1 METSQSISTLEIPT
15 NRIFYNKKTE
25 VFSAEI
31 LDFMFVGTYKKSTKI
46 SKVLDDIFAS
56 LKEIQISRSNIS
68 IIDFVSNTKIPETM
82 KLKQLKL
89 LTEKKKAPEKKE
101 KKEEKP
107 KEVATLRD
115 AMLEEL
121 DRLKELEP
129 IDKDVGLD
137 EELSSIADDAKY
149 KEEAYEEE
157 LYEDEKVYAERKVS
171 KKDEREREESR
182 RMTKAPKAKKKR
194 AKEREV
200 KRDDSARYRNG
211 IVPARAPEAKKEPS
225 KLPPPPGAPSGPPSA
240 GGAPAKTTTPAA
252 PPPPPADVLTGPDAP
267 PPKAMPEP
275 SVAIPEEP
283 QPKVY
288 EINMGLQYYSVMMQQ
303 RSYLF
308 YVYFS
313 HKELKI
319 VDEEGKTVY
328 KTIVTIVT
336 RKDEPPVLDLKIEG
350 DGFEVHPIFGKV
362 EVKKDAVNPPVMIF
376 SIMPTKSKKK
386 MKKKES
392 ERRFLNVYIEFEDKV
407 ISHTILSIIVQP
419 KYFRLELGP
428 IHLNLSKRTAAII
441 SFISVLIAG
450 ASLVYTLFSWDPTSS
465 FINFVSGFA
474 PGLGSIIFI
483 VVFLITLFKE
493 GIYPLKEKINAFLN
507 FDQAGVL
514 IK

>member
-1 METSQSISTLEIPT
+1 METLKSISNLEIPT
-15 NRIFYNKKTE
+15 NKIFYNKKTE

-31 LDFMFVGTYKKSTKI
+31 LNFMFVGTYKKSIKI
-46 SKVLDDIFAS
+46 RKILDDIFAS
-56 LKEIQISRSNIS
+56 LKGTQVERNNIS
-68 IIDFVSNTKIPETM
+68 IIDFISNSKIPETT
-82 KLKQLKL
+82 KLKHLKL
-89 LTEKKKAPEKKE
+89 LKEKKKEPE

-107 KEVATLRD
+107 KEGERKKGLISKPILKDTIE
-115 AMLEEL
+115 EEL
-121 DRLKELEP
+121 LKLSEEQT
-129 IDKDVGLD
+129 LD
-137 EELSSIADDAKY
+137 EDIVEVSSITDETKY

-157 LYEDEKVYAERKVS
+157 KAIRRDVS
-171 KKDEREREESR
+171 EREEYYDKSR
-182 RMTKAPKAKKKR
+182 AAGAPKAKKKQ
-194 AKEREV
+194 V
-200 KRDDSARYRNG
+200 FDS
-211 IVPARAPEAKKEPS
+211 KPS
-225 KLPPPPGAPSGPPSA
+225 PPPPGAPSGPP
-240 GGAPAKTTTPAA
+240 AKTTSPVA
-252 PPPPPADVLTGPDAP
+252 PPPPPSEALTGPSTP
-267 PPKAMPEP
+267 PPKPVPEP

-328 KTIVTIVT
+328 KTTVTIVT
-336 RKDEPPVLDLKIEG
+336 TKEEPPVLDLKIEG
-350 DGFEVHPIFGKV
+350 EGFEVHPIFGKV

-376 SIMPTKSKKK
+376 SIMPIKSTKK

-474 PGLGSIIFI
+474 PGLGSILFI
-483 VVFLITLFKE
+483 VIFLITLFKE
-493 GIYPLKEKINAFLN
+493 GIYPLKEKISAFLN

>member
-1 METSQSISTLEIPT
+1 MSTLEIPT
-15 NRIFYNKKTE
+15 NKIFYNKKTE

-31 LDFMFVGTYKKSTKI
+31 LDFMFVGTYKKSTRI
-46 SKVLDDIFAS
+46 SKILDDIFAS
-56 LKEIQISRSNIS
+56 LKEIQIERNNIS
-68 IIDFVSNTKIPETM
+68 IIDFVSNTKVLETK

-89 LTEKKKAPEKKE
+89 LKEKKKKPE

-107 KEVATLRD
+107 KEKERKEQVKAQPTLKD
-115 AMLEEL
+115 AMQ
-121 DRLKELEP
+121 
-129 IDKDVGLD
+129 
-137 EELSSIADDAKY
+137 EELSSLRKLEPFDEDIAEATSIVDDAKY
-149 KEEAYEEE
+149 REEVYEEE
-157 LYEDEKVYAERKVS
+157 KFYEEEVYAEEKEVKR
-171 KKDEREREESR
+171 DDRESR
-182 RMTKAPKAKKKR
+182 TRGITFAPKAKKK
-194 AKEREV
+194 A
-200 KRDDSARYRNG
+200 SQ
-211 IVPARAPEAKKEPS
+211 
-225 KLPPPPGAPSGPPSA
+225 LPPPPGAPSGPPV
-240 GGAPAKTTTPAA
+240 KTTTPAA
-252 PPPPPADVLTGPDAP
+252 PPPPPSDVLTEPNNL
-267 PPKAMPEP
+267 PPKPISEP
-275 SVAIPEEP
+275 SIAIPQEP

-328 KTIVTIVT
+328 KTTVRIVTT
-336 RKDEPPVLDLKIEG
+336 KEEPPVLDLKIDGE
-350 DGFEVHPIFGKV
+350 GFEVHPISGKV

-376 SIMPTKSKKK
+376 SIMPIKSTKK

-392 ERRFLNVYIEFEDKV
+392 ERRFLNIYIEFEDNV

-474 PGLGSIIFI
+474 PGLGSIVFI
-483 VVFLITLFKE
+483 AIFLITLFKE
-493 GIYPLKEKINAFLN
+493 GIYPLKEKISAFLN